1 MVRVPDGLVSM
12 QNDDFES
19 LYVSTYAPMVRLAY
33 LLTGSPSQ
41 AEEAVQESFMRVWQR
56 WNRIDE
62 PGAYLRTTVVHRC
75 RSIGRRH
82 ALAIRREHTIASATV
97 SIDRPHEMLDTLAT
111 LSKRRREVVVLRFYC
126 ELSMREIADVL
137 GVSDGTVKATLH
149 HALHDLRKVHHD

>member
-19 LYVSTYAPMVRLAY
+19 LYASAYAPMVRLAY
-33 LLTGSPSQ
+33 LLTGSPSH
-41 AEEAVQESFMRVWQR
+41 AEEAVQEAFVRVWER
-56 WNRIDE
+56 WSAIDE

-75 RSIGRRH
+75 RSLGRRT
-82 ALAIRREHTIASATV
+82 ALALRRGHAISSAAVTV
-97 SIDRPHEMLDTLAT
+97 DRPHEMLDTLAT

-126 ELSMREIADVL
+126 GLSINEIADAL
-137 GVSDGTVKATLH
+137 GVSSGTVKATLH